1 MEGAFFIP
9 DSNSHHHNNSGWFAG
24 LFASLSKETEGNK
37 DLELF
42 SQSKNWHFRELFLF
56 SAVKS
61 VQTHQVHF
69 IMKKSIIFLIS
80 NCILFISWAQ
90 QEDSS
95 TIQVISTLDETVSP
109 GRSVAYSAAFR
120 SAWTMLKEDIV
131 EENIRIRETPE
142 PVIVPLLND
151 RPYRPASDQGWIT
164 NTRLAGDS
172 IICDAR
178 FRLNIHFTIPF
189 EVMDWRFQSS
199 GPTQGISC
207 FGISKGEQTDAK
219 NEMRKQVAVYDYR
232 SPDDFIVCIRGSDPH
247 RELIL
252 AKMEF
257 TQSLHSMI
265 GIVNDRIIQSYPE
278 EVTPMDELI
287 IPQINLRARHSYSEL
302 LGKHLANNDFEDY
315 FFVQADHNIEFTLN
329 QAGAFAEA
337 SGTVTIMKGPKPRIY
352 AFDKPFMVIVREKG
366 AREADL
372 VLWVTDTEFL
382 IGSE

>member
-1 MEGAFFIP
+1 
-9 DSNSHHHNNSGWFAG
+9 
-24 LFASLSKETEGNK
+24 
-37 DLELF
+37 
-42 SQSKNWHFRELFLF
+42 
-56 SAVKS
+56 
-61 VQTHQVHF
+61 
-69 IMKKSIIFLIS
+69 MKKSIIFLIS
-80 NCILFISWAQ
+80 NCILLISLAQ
-90 QEDSS
+90 QEKPSS
-95 TIQVISTLDETVSP
+95 IQVIAAPDETVNP
-109 GRSVAYSAAFR
+109 VRNVAYSAAFR
-120 SAWTMLKEDIV
+120 SAWSMLKEDII
-131 EENIRIRETPE
+131 EENILIREKPE
-142 PVIVPLLND
+142 PAIVPLLND

-207 FGISKGEQTDAK
+207 FGISKGEQTDTK

-232 SPDDFIVCIRGSDPH
+232 SPDDFIICIRASDPN

-278 EVTPMDELI
+278 EVSPMDELI
-287 IPQINLRARHSYSEL
+287 IPQINLWALHSYSEL

-315 FFVQADHNIEFTLN
+315 FFVQADHTIEFAMNET
-329 QAGAFAEA
+329 GAYAEA
-337 SGTVTIMKGPKPRIY
+337 SGTVTIMKGPKSRIY

-372 VLWVTDTEFL
+372 VLWITDAEFL